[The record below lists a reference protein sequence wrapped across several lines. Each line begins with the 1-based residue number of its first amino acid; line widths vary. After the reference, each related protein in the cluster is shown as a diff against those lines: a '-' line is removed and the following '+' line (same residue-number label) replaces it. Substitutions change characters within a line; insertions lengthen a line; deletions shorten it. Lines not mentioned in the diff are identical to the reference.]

1 VPPHQQSEPAP
12 LLAAI
17 NRRHGVSLTLAGR
30 APGGESGS
38 AWIVEGPGGA
48 RYLLK
53 ADSGSEF
60 RIDDAI
66 AITSCLR
73 ERGYPLPAY
82 RFSGRDGE
90 TRYIVRELIA
100 GEPMQLS
107 GKHVARLLEL
117 NDLQTDAAAG
127 IATDWPAAIIESVLN
142 GFRDWC
148 VLDTLRYH
156 SAETAA
162 MLAKLQALVQANAAG
177 TYRTTDAVHFDF
189 NTANILVDGDRIAGV
204 IDWEG
209 ARAGDRAFDIATLL
223 FYHHGD
229 VAVRR
234 LLWQR
239 ALAIA
244 SRGAMVLYL
253 AHMIVR
259 QVDWSIRRHSAEV
272 ADVYIAA
279 ARIVMNEIRA

>member
-1 VPPHQQSEPAP
+1 LDKPAQ

-38 AWIVEGPGGA
+38 AWIVEDPGGA
-48 RYLLK
+48 RYVLK
-53 ADSGSEF
+53 ADSGAEF
-60 RIDDAI
+60 RIDDAV
-66 AITSCLR
+66 AITLRLR

-100 GEPMQLS
+100 GEPMQQLDAM
-107 GKHVARLLEL
+107 HVARLLEL
-117 NDLQTDAAAG
+117 NDLQADAAAG

-148 VLDTLRYH
+148 VLDTLRHH

-162 MLAKLQALVQANAAG
+162 MLAELQALVQANAAG

-209 ARAGDRAFDIATLL
+209 ARAGDRAFDLATLL

-229 VAVRR
+229 MAVRQ

-244 SRGAMVLYL
+244 SRGAMMLYL

-259 QVDWSIRRHSAEV
+259 QVDWSIRRHSSAV

-279 ARIVMNEIRA
+279 SRIVMDELRG